1 MLTTGGSVCKVQF
14 GYQTTTMTDLFPAG
28 ASAVD
33 TEDEGTLVDLNSK
46 IESSECYGRNEAAG
60 FPMTNLF
67 IGDSRLGCKSDAD
80 EQLIIHVA
88 FKEFVKVCTW
98 TDAISSYG
106 PPSGTSSTF
115 VAHEVSSSPQI
126 RSIKLT
132 EYNNGMDPECNPSK
146 IHIFVNRTNIGF
158 EDWEDVDP
166 TQTLHLTTEQLKESA
181 DPISLKYVK
190 YQRVKNL
197 TFFIEDNQGG
207 EVSALGG
214 MKLFGKPVQTP
225 KMSDFN
231 KSKEGM

>member
-14 GYQTTTMTDLFPAG
+14 GYQTTTMTDVFPAG

-88 FKEFVKVCTW
+88 FKEFVK
-98 TDAISSYG
+98 
-106 PPSGTSSTF
+106 
-115 VAHEVSSSPQI
+115 I